1 MNARDYRLHLDGYQA
16 AARGAGLSDSP
27 HGGRDGDLW
36 RGGVRSWLD
45 EHPDPDGDETG
56 DLDQA
61 GPDPEKTTAQ
71 DAPQGAISTLPIS
84 GHPPR
89 NRARVGK

>member
-1 MNARDYRLHLDGYQA
+1 MNARDYRLHLDGREA

-45 EHPDPDGDETG
+45 EHGDENDATRAE
-56 DLDQA
+56 LDPAQKTA
-61 GPDPEKTTAQ
+61 LQDGP
-71 DAPQGAISTLPIS
+71 GRAISTRPIS
-84 GHPPR
+84 GHGRKP
-89 NRARVGK
+89 GSE